1 MASLKVERKMKNR
14 EGSNFR
20 FYQNKGKTI
29 EEGNIFLFN
38 QGENILKNQTEIQ
51 LKLMNNRHWFWTIHP
66 QLNPH
71 PLKKKPRHL
80 INFQFPPAPST
91 NKNQESIEIESSYK
105 TLAYLT
111 RLFYIFSSHLASKI
125 CVKNFFKEEVNKKV
139 TSHDFFFSSFLL
151 DRRCKGSC
159 LKTIGLDDRFI
170 HGKLRNTR
178 CLQNRIRKKQ

>member
-1 MASLKVERKMKNR
+1 MKIRERSK
-14 EGSNFR
+14 FR
-20 FYQNKGKTI
+20 FYQNRGKTI
-29 EEGNIFLFN
+29 KIKEGNTFVFN
-38 QGENILKNQTEIQ
+38 QGENIYKNQTEIQ
-51 LKLMNNRHWFWTIHP
+51 LKLLNNRHWFWIIHP
-66 QLNPH
+66 QSIH
-71 PLKKKPRHL
+71 THSKKPRHL
-80 INFQFPPAPST
+80 INFQFPPAPSS

-151 DRRCKGSC
+151 DRRSKSSC

-178 CLQNRIRKKQ
+178 CFLQNRIRKKQ